1 MNRNLSNSWQKIMYS
16 DLSAA
21 LLLDSQANH
30 KLARKEVSFLISV
43 LGLKK
48 EQSVLDIPCGTGRY
62 ALVFAQKGFP
72 VEGIDINDACLKI
85 AKKTC
90 QGMKNVQI
98 KKGDMRKLT
107 WAKGKFDIILNMF
120 TSFGYFQTD
129 RENTQILKGFFQA
142 LKPGGKI
149 ILQTINKNW
158 ILSRFSP
165 FSWEETPHLH
175 IITKRS
181 FHSKTKYLEANQA
194 LLYKKSKKWE
204 PSYHRIRLYSI
215 PEMKALMKKVGFK
228 KIKVLKE
235 PFGKTSQIPH
245 RPTYVA
251 EVPK

>member
-1 MNRNLSNSWQKIMYS
+1 MNHALSNSWQKIMYS

-21 LLLDSQANH
+21 FLLDSQENH
-30 KLARKEVSFLISV
+30 KLARKEVSFLISA

-48 EQSVLDIPCGTGRY
+48 KQSVLDIPCGTGRY
-62 ALVFAQKGFP
+62 ALVFAQKGFS

-85 AKKTC
+85 AKKNC

-98 KKGDMRKLT
+98 KKGDMRKLL

-129 RENTQILKGFFQA
+129 RGNTQILKGFFQA
-142 LKPGGKI
+142 LKPGGKLI
-149 ILQTINKNW
+149 VQTINKNW

-175 IITKRS
+175 IITKRK
-181 FHSKTKYLEANQA
+181 FSKTNYLEATQA
-194 LLYKKSKKWE
+194 FLYKKSKKWE
-204 PSYHRIRLYSI
+204 TSCHRIRLYSI
-215 PEMKALMKKVGFK
+215 PEMKTLMKKVGFK
-228 KIKVLKE
+228 KIKILKE
-235 PFGKTSQIPH
+235 PPSKTSQIPH
-245 RPTYVA
+245 RPIYVA